1 MSTQYVTLKILPDC
15 NLQLPPKMSEN
26 KDNNIRETCS
36 DWLRFYMVDQYRL
49 TLHTHISV
57 LIFSYFRLYEV
68 DDGFTLQ
75 NYVTLIIYLQGLWQA
90 INGGTPLDFCK
101 ATLNYSFKTSSV
113 LLCKI
118 TSLQG

>member
-15 NLQLPPKMSEN
+15 NLQLPPKMSKK

-36 DWLRFYMVDQYRL
+36 DWLRFYMVTNVTY
-49 TLHTHISV
+49 THSV

>member
-1 MSTQYVTLKILPDC
+1 MSLSKYYPIVTYSFH
-15 NLQLPPKMSEN
+15 QKMSEN
-26 KDNNIRETCS
+26 KDNNIRETCT

-49 TLHTHISV
+49 TLRKHVSV
-57 LIFSYFRLYEV
+57 LIFSYFTLYEV

-101 ATLNYSFKTSSV
+101 ATLNYSSKTSSV